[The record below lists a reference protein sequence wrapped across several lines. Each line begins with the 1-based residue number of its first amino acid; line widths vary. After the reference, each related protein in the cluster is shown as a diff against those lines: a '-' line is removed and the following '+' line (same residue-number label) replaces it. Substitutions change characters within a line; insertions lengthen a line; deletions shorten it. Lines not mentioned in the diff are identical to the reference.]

1 MSFGDLPP
9 EVRLLIGTHVVNNA
23 FNGDNSGADAFLS
36 AIREVE
42 SVSMMNKHMAAIMHR
57 CTEQRFDGISPWR
70 HYAVR
75 AHLTH
80 WIPIDG
86 GDHSDHDTYW
96 FVHLGHT
103 WPQTTDIK
111 PLIKWFDKSGGDKAI
126 WIRADIRVRDSNKH
140 GGSRGL
146 PEMWQD
152 AVDFLARIPTPNP
165 ALKILHLIFSA
176 SPKVVGSITNI
187 LRMVPQLTEIVLICD
202 TAIEL
207 LDFEYPV
214 LDLDAIYTGNEEGAQ
229 LERFLIRAPVL
240 RVVSRKPET
249 FFKKLG
255 SAHTVCLAVHRIM
268 SNIRTWEWTL
278 DLLNAAPEVKAFEI
292 SESQPWD
299 PIQYHNTAPRQNKY
313 VKIELKNLFH
323 LTLSSYCLDGQFFTR
338 LNAPS
343 LKYLRVRTV
352 SRIGKAGYCDK
363 NHFPSLL
370 VATIWSAGPAIERFE
385 AIGLGKSQFL
395 HNITRSLW
403 SVQDHNEEVLAYLK
417 RYDPDVD
424 SFYDN
429 YPPAHML
436 FDLNSDAD
444 TMSVTSA
451 EDDSDE
457 EGPEDVHAPDAGD
470 QQQAIPADDSD
481 DSSSMSSLTSLGT
494 TSDEDSDY
502 EETHSESGDSDDI
515 MEDDL
520 TSDGASQDQEAVV
533 IQQGLEE
540 TASEIA
546 DGESQELPLSAM
558 QHVIAQPTSDQA
570 NAQDFEHGGAEE
582 EQAVEAATGLYLLGL
597 AAPDAALAADGRDI
611 DGSTSTGHTAA
622 GPEETCGAAGV
633 SPMGVDNQARESNM
647 LALSS
652 GDEEED
658 DDDEMLYF

>member
-9 EVRLLIGTHVVNNA
+9 ELRLLIGTHVVNNA

-42 SVSMMNKHMAAIMHR
+42 SVSMMNKNMAAIMHR

-103 WPQTTDIK
+103 WPQTTEIK

-126 WIRADIRVRDSNKH
+126 WVRADIRVRDSNKH

-249 FFKKLG
+249 FFKKLS

-278 DLLNAAPEVKAFEI
+278 DLLNAAPDVKAFEI

-299 PIQYHNTAPRQNKY
+299 PIQYHNTAPRQNKH

-363 NHFPSLL
+363 NHFPALL
-370 VATIWSAGPAIERFE
+370 VANIWSAGPAIERFE
-385 AIGLGKSQFL
+385 VIGLGRSQFL
-395 HNITRSLW
+395 HNIARSLW
-403 SVQDHNEEVLAYLK
+403 SIQDHNEEVLAYLK

-436 FDLNSDAD
+436 LDLNSDAD

-451 EDDSDE
+451 EEESNE
-457 EGPEDVHAPDAGD
+457 EGPVDAIADDEDD
-470 QQQAIPADDSD
+470 QEQVVPADEGDGF
-481 DSSSMSSLTSLGT
+481 SSTSSLTSLGT
-494 TSDEDSDY
+494 SSDEDSDY
-502 EETHSESGDSDDI
+502 EEEDSEGGDSDDI
-515 MEDDL
+515 MEDDF
-520 TSDGASQDQEAVV
+520 TSDGASQDQESFAV
-533 IQQGLEE
+533 QQGVADDISEVVEE
-540 TASEIA
+540 
-546 DGESQELPLSAM
+546 ESQEASLLAM
-558 QHVIAQPTSDQA
+558 QHGIAEATSDHTDEE
-570 NAQDFEHGGAEE
+570 DFEHSETEE
-582 EQAVEAATGLYLLGL
+582 EQAVEAATGLYVHEL
-597 AAPDAALAADGRDI
+597 ASPSEALAADHLGM
-611 DGSTSTGHTAA
+611 GTSATHTTA
-622 GPEETCGAAGV
+622 GLELACGTAVGGFEGV
-633 SPMGVDNQARESNM
+633 NNQARESTM